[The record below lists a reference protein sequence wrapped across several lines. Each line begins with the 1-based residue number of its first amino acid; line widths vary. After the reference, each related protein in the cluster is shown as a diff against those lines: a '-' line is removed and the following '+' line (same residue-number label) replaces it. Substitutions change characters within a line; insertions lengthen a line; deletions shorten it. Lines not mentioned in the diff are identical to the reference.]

1 MLVLILAVLAILII
15 STSGAGA
22 RLEGRVLADIERGTY
37 EETPGTARIVQR
49 LRAQGV
55 IRDDAGRPVIDAK
68 ARAARGVAAKARVI
82 RMAIIVVSIAGLLAV
97 VTKLLLGRPDN

>member
-1 MLVLILAVLAILII
+1 MLVIILAVLAILII

-55 IRDDAGRPVIDAK
+55 IRDDAGGPVIDAK
-68 ARAARGVAAKARVI
+68 ARAARAVAAKARVI

-97 VTKLLLGRPDN
+97 VTKLLLGRSDN

>member
-1 MLVLILAVLAILII
+1 MLVIILAVLAILII

-55 IRDDAGRPVIDAK
+55 IRVDAGRQVIDAN
-68 ARAARGVAAKARVI
+68 ARAARAVAAKARVI